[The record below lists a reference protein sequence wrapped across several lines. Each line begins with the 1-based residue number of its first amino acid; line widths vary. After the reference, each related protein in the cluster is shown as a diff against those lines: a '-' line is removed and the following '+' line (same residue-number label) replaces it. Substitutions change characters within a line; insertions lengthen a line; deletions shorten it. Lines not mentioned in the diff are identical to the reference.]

1 MKKEEKLPSFVL
13 MLVTEFLRDLI
24 QLPIIGG
31 ASAELEKYICW

>member
-13 MLVTEFLRDLI
+13 MLVTEFLSDLI

-31 ASAELEKYICW
+31 ASAELEKYFCW